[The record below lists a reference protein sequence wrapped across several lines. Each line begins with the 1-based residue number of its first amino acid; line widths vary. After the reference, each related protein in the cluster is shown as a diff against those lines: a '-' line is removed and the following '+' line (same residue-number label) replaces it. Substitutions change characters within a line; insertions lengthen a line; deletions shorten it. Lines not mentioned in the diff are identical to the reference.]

1 MQSNVSMAT
10 QVVISALITPEET
23 AKVLNTTPGVL
34 AVWRCERRYKLPYV
48 KIGSKVMYRVRD
60 VEEFITSRMVPG
72 IPKEHVSRSRS
83 RRRAHASVS

>member
-60 VEEFITSRMVPG
+60 VEEFITSRTMPG
-72 IPKEHVSRSRS
+72 VVEQGRSRGRRSRS
-83 RRRAHASVS
+83 ATV

>member
-60 VEEFITSRMVPG
+60 VEEFITSRTMPG
-72 IPKEHVSRSRS
+72 VVEQHSGRSRGRRS
-83 RRRAHASVS
+83 RAATV

>member
-10 QVVISALITPEET
+10 QVVISVLITPEET

-34 AVWRCERRYKLPYV
+34 AVWRCEQRYKLPYV

-60 VEEFITSRMVPG
+60 VEEFITSRTMPG
-72 IPKEHVSRSRS
+72 VAEQPSRP
-83 RRRAHASVS
+83 RRHT